1 MSSKALSMVIHHS
14 KASPTARHVLTIIA
28 WYDTESGA
36 WPSQETIA
44 EKTGLT
50 TRTVKRAIA
59 ELLDIGE
66 IDVIANQGGSNGGR
80 RSNLYVF
87 LLDCPETC
95 DKSFSHRP
103 NRGHLRPL
111 RGHLRQT
118 MGTSTTDFGDTVSPN
133 IYILK

>member
-87 LLDCPETC
+87 LLDCPDGC
-95 DKSFSHRP
+95 DRSFAHRP

>member
-1 MSSKALSMVIHHS
+1 MSSKALGMVIHHS
-14 KASPTARHVLTIIA
+14 KASATARHVLTIIA
-28 WYDTESGA
+28 WFDGDAGA

-44 EKTGLT
+44 KKTGLT
-50 TRTVKRAIA
+50 TRTVKRCIA
-59 ELLDIGE
+59 ELLELGE
-66 IDVIANQGGSNGGR
+66 IDVVANGGGSNGGR

-87 LLDCPETC
+87 LLECPDSC
-95 DKSFSHRP
+95 DKTFAHRP

-118 MGTSTTDFGDTVSPN
+118 LGTSTTDFGDTVSPN

>member
-87 LLDCPETC
+87 LLDCPDGC
-95 DKSFSHRP
+95 DGSFAHRP

-118 MGTSTTDFGDTVSPN
+118 SGTSTTDFGDTVSPN